1 MLNIVEKSFC
11 FSFMVKFFSFFSD
24 SFKKSVFK
32 NFLIRLKAVFKTC
45 ETYKVIKNYFDKSPY
60 FFNSVL
66 YRGIKFTGRRTSKSA
81 DKLNDFIIRIYSG
94 SFIDKIISFYKS
106 EDTADKFTAA
116 GLFFMVVSLSY
127 LIFSVIFGI
136 NYEYR
141 IFVSWGLFFLG
152 ILTVSAGKNIE
163 SVKMSFTY
171 RIVKYIVELVKM

>member
-1 MLNIVEKSFC
+1 
-11 FSFMVKFFSFFSD
+11 
-24 SFKKSVFK
+24 
-32 NFLIRLKAVFKTC
+32 
-45 ETYKVIKNYFDKSPY
+45 
-60 FFNSVL
+60 
-66 YRGIKFTGRRTSKSA
+66 
-81 DKLNDFIIRIYSG
+81 
-94 SFIDKIISFYKS
+94 
-106 EDTADKFTAA
+106 
-116 GLFFMVVSLSY
+116 MVVSLSY